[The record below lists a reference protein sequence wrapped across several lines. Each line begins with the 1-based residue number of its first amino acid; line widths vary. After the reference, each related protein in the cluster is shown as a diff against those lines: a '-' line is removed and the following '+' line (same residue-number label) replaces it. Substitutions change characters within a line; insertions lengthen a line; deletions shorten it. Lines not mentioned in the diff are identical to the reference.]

1 MSVFP
6 INLSKAAQRLVIGA
20 ALLSST
26 LAAKCSYPPGIN
38 SSDQERLNEMQ
49 PCFPSQANSGCC
61 ALNKG
66 GNQSSDICLS
76 NGLCLIQVEP
86 WTGLIVQNTCT
97 DSAWGSDCPQI
108 STMGTVMPA
117 SSTPSVSVSTT
128 VTATTTV
135 TGDHAGQ
142 TTTFSGDGSKTA
154 AIGAGVGVGLGA
166 CLLASLGVL
175 IFQRRMYEKRLREMK
190 SLRTPPFPAVPH
202 YASGPNAW
210 PMELH
215 GNHKLRVYEIDSDQR
230 PNA

>member
-1 MSVFP
+1 MATFLT
-6 INLSKAAQRLVIGA
+6 NAFGFLSASYTEPTAIHVLPCPHIG
-20 ALLSST
+20 LDYWC
-26 LAAKCSYPPGIN
+26 CS
-38 SSDQERLNEMQ
+38 
-49 PCFPSQANSGCC
+49 
-61 ALNKG
+61 
-66 GNQSSDICLS
+66 QS
-76 NGLCLIQVEP
+76 
-86 WTGLIVQNTCT
+86 
-97 DSAWGSDCPQI
+97 GSDCCDEAFQI